1 MTKLSPVVRDKIAK
15 LVSLLAS
22 DRVGERVG
30 AVAAIDRVLKSAK
43 LDWHDLAAQITAKPV
58 EEPPQ
63 PQRCAPAEMDADDLV
78 EVIEAIRDSGVNL
91 NTSSEG
97 FLNSLLGRARD
108 YDVVLISVK
117 QQRWLADLAAKAGVE
132 LP

>member
-1 MTKLSPVVRDKIAK
+1 MIKLSPVVRDKIAK

-30 AVAAIDRVLKSAK
+30 TVAAIDRVLKSAK
-43 LDWHDLAAQITAKPV
+43 LDWHDLAAQITVEPV
-58 EEPPQ
+58 EAQ
-63 PQRCAPAEMDADDLV
+63 KGAPAAIEADDLV

>member
-43 LDWHDLAAQITAKPV
+43 LDWNDLAAQITVEPA

-63 PQRCAPAEMDADDLV
+63 KGAPAAIEADDLV

-97 FLNSLLGRARD
+97 FLNSLLRRARD

>member
-43 LDWHDLAAQITAKPV
+43 LGWHDLAAQITVEPV
-58 EEPPQ
+58 EGLPQ
-63 PQRCAPAEMDADDLV
+63 KGAPAAIEADDLV

-91 NTSSEG
+91 NTNSEG
-97 FLNSLLGRARD
+97 FLNSLLRRARD